1 MTEHVK
7 NALQLIEKF
16 SEEERIELFS
26 NLLKNDE
33 FLEALEDL
41 HDSKII
47 AERED
52 DPTNTLDEVLE
63 ELAKDGVVRG

>member
-16 SEEERIELFS
+16 NEEEKAELIR
-26 NLLKNDE
+26 NMLKMDE

-41 HDSKII
+41 NDSRII
-47 AERED
+47 SERED
-52 DPTNTLDEVLE
+52 DQTNTLEEVLA
-63 ELAKDGVVRG
+63 ELENDGLTR